1 MTVLTARKTMLYC
14 PECSRTY
21 EEGTQRFCSVEG
33 ARLLPAASRQTKG
46 VFTNLL
52 NQNLH
57 GDHKDKKIGAP
68 RSENPELE
76 QPSRTAS
83 KPNAPRK
90 IFEPVIKKDPPS
102 ETKKEQSGAP
112 LPRLIKANEVPLS
125 QAKLGDRKRNPTGR
139 LALTWENTSI
149 LLGQTIKGR
158 YYIVEKLSEDE
169 TSVAYLAEDK
179 IVKTKK
185 GVVRVL
191 MNEKEEDFSSKIFAE
206 ERVSLSHINHPNIVH
221 VLDSGELPEGKSFI
235 VSEYIGGESLRE
247 KLRHSGPFNPMRTA
261 RIIRQAANALGEAH
275 ENAVLHRN
283 LKPQHII
290 LTVNSKGTEQVRVTD
305 FAVFDGFDAQN
316 EESIKYLSPEQIEGS
331 LANFASD
338 IYSLAVIAY
347 QMLTGRMPFNFS
359 NKKELLKAQKE
370 GLSLSPS
377 NLRLD
382 LSPTVDDIL
391 EKALAYKPSERFP
404 KARDFG
410 DALYNA
416 LTTAAPWEK
425 PEFKDLPKDE
435 IIPIIAKE
443 PETPLKEEEKV
454 FSEPQPEVLEKPVDS
469 IESKAQPEAES
480 PVKESPVEEKTIP
493 KKESPAENKE
503 LPKEETFKAER
514 TTKIKSFKTTQ
525 ELPWEKRSS
534 EPPRQANTSRAFI
547 YALGLLMLGIG
558 AWAVWMYFS
567 KRSVAPVYNPANSA
581 EKIVANQS
589 EQNAAVN
596 NQNEK
601 INAQQQ
607 VQSTPMDIESPP
619 LPRKVNQPPN
629 TEYFQNSR
637 ENLKGDL
644 AKNFRGFTFYYPTDW
659 TKNPPTTN
667 FADVARYGVT
677 GTPVEQFLVN
687 YYESKGTF
695 TSDADRFPKL
705 VEQAGNDLT
714 KALDGKFTLLSQGET
729 KVNGDWRAYEM
740 KFKGEG
746 VTKNGEK
753 IILWGRRLWI
763 PAARPGTKTGF
774 VITMLATSLSPEVK
788 SADDVGVKGE
798 LASVL
803 ETFEPT
809 PLDTAY

>member
-1 MTVLTARKTMLYC
+1 MTVLTAGKTMLYC

-33 ARLLPAASRQTKG
+33 ARLLPAASRQAKG

-57 GDHKDKKIGAP
+57 GDQKDRKIGAP
-68 RSENPELE
+68 PTETSESEE
-76 QPSRTAS
+76 PSKTTS
-83 KPNAPRK
+83 KPVVPRR
-90 IFEPVIKKDPPS
+90 IFEPVIKKDSPA
-102 ETKKEQSGAP
+102 ETKKEPSGAP
-112 LPRLIKANEVPLS
+112 IPRLIKANEVPFS

-185 GVVRVL
+185 GIVRVL
-191 MNEKEEDFSSKIFAE
+191 MNEKEDDFSSKIFAE

-235 VSEYIGGESLRE
+235 VSEYIGGESLGE

-290 LTVNSKGTEQVRVTD
+290 LTVNSTGTEQIRVTD

-316 EESIKYLSPEQIEGS
+316 EEAIKYLSPEQLEGS

-370 GLSLSPS
+370 GLSLRPS

-382 LSPTVDDIL
+382 LSPTVDEIL
-391 EKALAYKPSERFP
+391 ERALAYKPSERFP

-410 DALYNA
+410 DAFYNA

-425 PEFKDLPKDE
+425 TEIKDLSRDE
-435 IIPIIAKE
+435 IISIVAKE
-443 PETPLKEEEKV
+443 PETPSKEDEKV
-454 FSEPQPEVLEKPVDS
+454 LSEAQPEVAQKPVAP
-469 IESKAQPEAES
+469 IENKTQPE
-480 PVKESPVEEKTIP
+480 KEIPVEERPLP
-493 KKESPAENKE
+493 KKESSIENRE
-503 LPKEETFKAER
+503 LPKVETAKTESAA
-514 TTKIKSFKTTQ
+514 KIKTLKSTQ

-534 EPPRQANTSRAFI
+534 EPPRQATTSRALI
-547 YALGLLMLGIG
+547 YALGLLLLGAG

-567 KRSVAPVYNPANSA
+567 KRSVAPSYNPANSA
-581 EKIVANQS
+581 ETVLANNG

-596 NQNEK
+596 NSQNEK

-607 VQSTPMDIESPP
+607 VQSTPMDVESPP
-619 LPRKVNQPPN
+619 LPRKVNQPPH
-629 TEYFQNSR
+629 TEYFENSR
-637 ENLKGDL
+637 ENLKGEL
-644 AKNFRGFTFYYPTDW
+644 AKNFRGFTFYYPADW

-667 FADVARYGVT
+667 FADVARYGAT
-677 GTPVEQFLVN
+677 GTPIEQFLVN

-705 VEQAGNDLT
+705 VEQAASDLT

-753 IILWGRRLWI
+753 ITLWGRRLWI

-774 VITMLATSLSPEVK
+774 VITMLATSLSPDVK

-809 PLDTAY
+809 PLDTTY